1 MTDRERN
8 IYKPFILS
16 LSMGRKG
23 SGMKKAE
30 SPKKCMI
37 TKYKLTID
45 SQTKTFDSQREARE
59 AALKILEPGH
69 VYFMSLDKI
78 EEEGY

>member
-23 SGMKKAE
+23 SGTKKAE
-30 SPKKCMI
+30 APKKCMI

-45 SQTKTFDSQREARE
+45 SQTKTFNFQREARE
-59 AALKILEPGH
+59 AAIKILESGH
-69 VYFMSLDKI
+69 VYFLSLNEIKV
-78 EEEGY
+78 EGC